1 MKSYPDKLRELPLDK
16 LKELIEKQKH
26 DIYILQIDLDI
37 MRSILYKHITQE
49 SSTEKQPT

>member
-16 LKELIEKQKH
+16 LKQLIKKQKQ

-37 MRSILYKHITQE
+37 MRNILQHKIQE
-49 SSTEKQPT
+49 TPKEK